1 MYLVYILKIKVII
14 YIDIFRPNSFIRW
27 HKTSQTALLSVLN
40 YFNLP
45 KMCEDHMI
53 AHIVNCYNY
62 NGVAIDEVE
71 VWCTIESEGVCNLT
85 SFLSLY
91 IVCILSETVVWIVII
106 ACPN

>member
-1 MYLVYILKIKVII
+1 MYLVYIFKIKVII

-45 KMCEDHMI
+45 KMCEDH
-53 AHIVNCYNY
+53 IVNCYNY

-71 VWCTIESEGVCNLT
+71 L
-85 SFLSLY
+85 
-91 IVCILSETVVWIVII
+91 
-106 ACPN
+106 